1 METGVGGAPVAGRDE
16 RFAGSEGVSEWTG
29 TDQDGGDAWSADF
42 DLGAWL
48 DHAVADLAGSGDAG
62 AGGAGVMLG
71 EGAVEDVLATELTAF
86 LGRDA
91 GADDFAGFLPDYH
104 DGADPV
110 GLFGVEGPDEGTFG
124 APFPEC
130 AVGPDVVGADAVGG
144 VGESGAWAVSGRD
157 AGGVVGSGFRFVRG
171 VNQASYLSGDARFR
185 VNCLEACVAFH
196 NSVKFGRQFVA
207 GPAGDRDPVRLE
219 VAFGSR
225 PSGWRVLLGLSGV
238 CVAGRW
244 GWLCRCCI
252 SDPTVARM

>member
-1 METGVGGAPVAGRDE
+1 MMETGVGGVPVVGRDE
-16 RFAGSEGVSEWTG
+16 RFAGLEGVSEWAG

-48 DHAVADLAGSGDAG
+48 DQAVAGLAGSGDAG

-71 EGAVEDVLATELTAF
+71 EGAVDDVLATELPAF

-110 GLFGVEGPDEGTFG
+110 GLFGAEGPDRGPFG
-124 APFPEC
+124 DPFPED
-130 AVGPDVVGADAVGG
+130 AVWPNEVGADEVGG
-144 VGESGAWAVSGRD
+144 VGESGD
-157 AGGVVGSGFRFVRG
+157 RFVRG
-171 VNQASYLSGDARFR
+171 VNQASYFLGDARFR

-207 GPAGDRDPVRLE
+207 GPAGADRDPVRLE
-219 VAFGSR
+219 VAFGR
-225 PSGWRVLLGLSGV
+225 PGGWRVLLGLSGMWV
-238 CVAGRW
+238 VGR
-244 GWLCRCCI
+244 
-252 SDPTVARM
+252 